1 MMFRSSTSL
10 SAVFALACGSLLTC
24 GITMTSC
31 LADEVMPDPVSFR
44 DDVRPILSNHCFAC
58 HGPDEE
64 HNEAGVR
71 LDIADEV
78 DLDEVIARITSTDP
92 DLVMPPPQLN
102 KPLNDKQV
110 VALTRWIEDGAPYEK
125 HWAFVPPTKVVLPVV
140 EDADWGREP
149 LDRLVL
155 ASLQNKGLKPSA
167 SADKRT
173 LVRRLYLDLTG
184 LPPKR
189 KEIHEFLADSSP
201 DAYRNLVSRLLQR
214 PAYGEHMARFWLDLV
229 RFADTNGLHH
239 DHYREMT
246 PYRDWVIR
254 AFNQNM
260 PMDQFLTDQLA
271 GDLYATPTNDQLI
284 ASGFNR
290 LHLII
295 DRGTALPEESAFR
308 NVVDRVSSVGTAF
321 LGLTMQC
328 AVCHDHKYD
337 PITQKDFYQLSAF
350 FNNFDGEPETGRR
363 GSVEFKRGLQAPYL
377 ELPTPDQSAQRAVF
391 DKDLDKVRAKIR
403 QLNTQLA
410 AAKKAAAK
418 LKADPPPKD
427 DPTDKLLAEV
437 QRKMNQQT
445 LASLN
450 EAIKRL
456 TTKVD
461 QISKRRDALL
471 LQIPATLIMRERAD
485 VRPTHIMVR
494 GAYDQPGAEVTRDT
508 PGFLPPLQSSG
519 ETKTRMDLAH
529 WFTDSEHPL
538 TARVAVNRFWQ
549 QLFGVGL
556 VRTSEDFGSQGETP
570 SHPELL
576 DFLANRFVESGWD
589 VKELMRRIVMSKT
602 YRQSSVADPQDFISD
617 PQNRLLSRG
626 SRYRL
631 DAEVVRDQMLCVSG
645 MLREE
650 LYGKSV
656 KPPQPVGLWKLV
668 AMPSSFPNQFQA
680 DTGDAIHRRSVYT
693 FWKRGLPPPQMTVF
707 DAPTRESC
715 IARRERTNTPLQAL
729 LLMNEGQHF
738 AAAKHFASNLLAR
751 REVSDEQRI
760 EIAHE
765 TITAHLP
772 SESELNVLLKSLDE
786 FRDLYRSNA
795 KMTDQLVGDAAKLSA
810 EKRVEQAA
818 WTMTVHSLLNLSA
831 TKTRE

>member
-1 MMFRSSTSL
+1 
-10 SAVFALACGSLLTC
+10 
-24 GITMTSC
+24 MTSC

-765 TITAHLP
+765 TITAH
-772 SESELNVLLKSLDE
+772 VLLKSLDE